1 MPRAHQYLHL
11 IEYKDIKTYDT
22 INKMFKY
29 INQQRYEPTKE
40 QREIIEFLLQ
50 SFEEEHKWD
59 RGSKGKILI
68 KRKYLEREKIF

>member
-1 MPRAHQYLHL
+1 
-11 IEYKDIKTYDT
+11 
-22 INKMFKY
+22 MFEY

-68 KRKYLEREKIF
+68 KHKYLERERNF